1 MVITKKSMYTQKS
14 NTMDLDVT
22 QEQIDEY
29 NGPRHIRR
37 LIQHI
42 FPQLNPD
49 EREFLIS
56 GATPEEWE
64 DIFGKQEE

>member
-1 MVITKKSMYTQKS
+1 MKSMYTQKF

-37 LIQHI
+37 LIQDI
-42 FPQLNPD
+42 FPNLNSN

-64 DIFGKQEE
+64 DMFGKREE